1 MNTAG
6 QEDARQRRPRPVIAD
21 GKETFFLTAG
31 RRACIGR
38 HRPTTFPPPPSSSR
52 TKAPR
57 MSRHDTQSLCQC
69 RLLLLLSACSHYVH
83 IVIRH
88 VTHNGMAPPALL

>member
-6 QEDARQRRPRPVIAD
+6 QEDARERRPRPVIAD

-38 HRPTTFPPPPSSSR
+38 HRPTTPPLERTPPGCPYGTYRWPCDGGFQQICIWGDS
-52 TKAPR
+52 PR
-57 MSRHDTQSLCQC
+57 GMGSPSFCQQDF
-69 RLLLLLSACSHYVH
+69 
-83 IVIRH
+83 
-88 VTHNGMAPPALL
+88 